1 MGTFSSAMR
10 ESAPDI
16 RKQVHSLHIRGGNF
30 WLFSLD
36 CGNIIHGNKVCLNA
50 KQKKRG
56 KNMGYVIIGAVI
68 GAFVAVVFT
77 IAKKDSKERDEMVS
91 KLSDEQKDRIM
102 AAEPEF
108 VEQNAWVQEAMV
120 AKMTEKGSKYD
131 LRLLWYNK
139 TLGNNE
145 QNTITIADASVTK
158 AEKEEHDVKVGD
170 FVKLYIAPEKTVG
183 SVKVV
188 F

>member
-1 MGTFSSAMR
+1 
-10 ESAPDI
+10 
-16 RKQVHSLHIRGGNF
+16 
-30 WLFSLD
+30 
-36 CGNIIHGNKVCLNA
+36 
-50 KQKKRG
+50 
-56 KNMGYVIIGAVI
+56 MGYVIMGAII
-68 GAFVAVVFT
+68 GAFVGVVYV

-91 KLSDEQKDRIM
+91 KLSDEQKDRLM
-102 AAEPEF
+102 SAEAEF
-108 VEQNAWVQEAMV
+108 VEEKAWVQEAMV

>member
-1 MGTFSSAMR
+1 
-10 ESAPDI
+10 
-16 RKQVHSLHIRGGNF
+16 
-30 WLFSLD
+30 
-36 CGNIIHGNKVCLNA
+36 
-50 KQKKRG
+50 
-56 KNMGYVIIGAVI
+56 MGYVIMGAVI

-91 KLSDEQKDRIM
+91 KLSDEQKERLM
-102 AAEPEF
+102 ATE
-108 VEQNAWVQEAMV
+108 VETVEKNAWVQEAMV

-145 QNTITIADASVTK
+145 HNTITIADASVTK
-158 AEKEEHDVKVGD
+158 AEKEEHDIQVGS

-188 F
+188 FD